1 MTTTS
6 DATSADNTSYATPST
21 SPATQQYANGLIDY
35 LGELKRE
42 TDLTILI
49 MQMMMKLKK
58 NVCIATTL

>member
-6 DATSADNTSYATPST
+6 DATSADNTSYATPPT

-42 TDLTILI
+42 RDRLNNTYNADDEEADR
-49 MQMMMKLKK
+49 KS
-58 NVCIATTL
+58 VV